1 MIATIARELENNERF
16 LVATHVNPDGDAIGS
31 LGALALVLEGMGKQ
45 VVAYCQ
51 DEVPGFLR
59 FLPYA
64 DRIVRE
70 ISGSDH
76 FEVAV
81 VLDCGE
87 LDRIGSAVEVLQH
100 VRKIIHIDHHSS
112 SDDFGQI
119 NLVRPECSSTAE
131 ILYEIFQAIP
141 VSLTQEVAENIYTA
155 ILTDTGS
162 FRFANTTPKA
172 LAIAA
177 EMVALGVLPEKV
189 AGEIYDS
196 MSPERIE
203 LLSLSLNTLTLRK
216 NGRVAAMHVSR
227 RMLEETGTS
236 LIDTDGFVNYPRAIS
251 TAEIAIFFREMA
263 SDEVNVSLRSRG
275 GLNVAEFARIHG
287 GGGHHNAAA
296 CRPRGSLSEVVEK
309 ILKAAEEF
317 IQHGQTIT

>member
-1 MIATIARELENNERF
+1 MIATIARELKNNERF

-51 DEVPGFLR
+51 DEVPEFLR

-70 ISGSDH
+70 ISGPDH

-87 LDRIGSAVEVLQH
+87 LDRIGSAAEVLQH
-100 VRKIIHIDHHSS
+100 VGKIIHIDHHSS

-141 VSLTQEVAENIYTA
+141 VSLTPEAAENIYTA

-177 EMVALGVLPEKV
+177 EMVELGVLPEKV

-216 NGRVAAMHVSR
+216 NGRMAAMHVSR
-227 RMLEETGTS
+227 RMLEETETS

-251 TAEIAIFFREMA
+251 TAEMAIFFREMDG
-263 SDEVNVSLRSRG
+263 DEVNVSLRSRG
-275 GLNVAEFARIHG
+275 DLNVAEFARIHG

-296 CRPRGSLSEVVEK
+296 CRLRGSLSEVKEK
-309 ILKAAEEF
+309 ILTAAEEY
-317 IQHGQTIT
+317 IQDAKPGS

>member
-1 MIATIARELENNERF
+1 MIATIAQELKNNERF
-16 LVATHVNPDGDAIGS
+16 LLATHVNPDGDAIGS

-51 DEVPGFLR
+51 DEVPEFLR

-70 ISGSDH
+70 ISGLDR

-81 VLDCGE
+81 VLDCGA
-87 LDRIGSAVEVLQH
+87 LDRIGNAAEVLQH
-100 VRKIIHIDHHSS
+100 VGQIIHIDHHSS
-112 SDDFGQI
+112 SGDFGQL
-119 NLVRPECSSTAE
+119 NLVRPEYSSTAE

-141 VSLTQEVAENIYTA
+141 VSLTPEVAENIYTA

-162 FRFANTTPKA
+162 FRFANTTA
-172 LAIAA
+172 RTLAIAA
-177 EMVALGVLPEKV
+177 EMVSLGVVPEKV

-203 LLSLSLNTLTLRK
+203 LLARSLDTLTLRS

-227 RMLEETGTS
+227 RMLKETGTS

-251 TAEIAIFFREMA
+251 SAEIAIFFREMA
-263 SDEVNVSLRSRG
+263 ADEVNVSLRSRG
-275 GLNVAEFARIHG
+275 GLDVAEFARIHG

-296 CRPRGSLSEVVEK
+296 FRLGGSLSEVVEK
-309 ILKAAEEF
+309 VLTEAGEF
-317 IQHGQTIT
+317 IVGGRQ

>member
-119 NLVRPECSSTAE
+119 NLVQPECSSTAE

-162 FRFANTTPKA
+162 FRFANTTPRA

-251 TAEIAIFFREMA
+251 TAEIAIFFREMDA
-263 SDEVNVSLRSRG
+263 DEVNVSLRSRG

-296 CRPRGSLSEVVEK
+296 CRLRGSLAEVVDK
-309 ILKAAEEF
+309 ILTAAEEF
-317 IQHGQTIT
+317 VEQGQPNT

>member
-1 MIATIARELENNERF
+1 MIATIAQELKNNERF
-16 LVATHVNPDGDAIGS
+16 LLATHVNPDGDAIGS

-51 DEVPGFLR
+51 DEVPEFLR

-70 ISGSDH
+70 ISGLDR

-81 VLDCGE
+81 VLDCGA
-87 LDRIGSAVEVLQH
+87 LDRIGNAAEVLQH
-100 VRKIIHIDHHSS
+100 VGKIIHIDHHSS
-112 SDDFGQI
+112 SGDFGQL
-119 NLVRPECSSTAE
+119 NLVRPEYSSTAE

-141 VSLTQEVAENIYTA
+141 VSLTPEVAENIYTA

-162 FRFANTTPKA
+162 FRFANTTA
-172 LAIAA
+172 RTLAIAA
-177 EMVALGVLPEKV
+177 EMVSLGVVPEKV

-203 LLSLSLNTLTLRK
+203 LLARSLDTLTLRS

-236 LIDTDGFVNYPRAIS
+236 FIDTDGFVNYPRAIS
-251 TAEIAIFFREMA
+251 TAEIAIFFREMDA
-263 SDEVNVSLRSRG
+263 DEVNVSLRSRG
-275 GLNVAEFARIHG
+275 GLDVAEFARIHG

-296 CRPRGSLSEVVEK
+296 FRLGGSLSEVVEK
-309 ILKAAEEF
+309 VLTEAGEF
-317 IQHGQTIT
+317 IVGGRQ

>member
-1 MIATIARELENNERF
+1 MIATIAQELKNNERF
-16 LVATHVNPDGDAIGS
+16 LLATHVNPDGDAIGS

-51 DEVPGFLR
+51 DEVPEFLR

-70 ISGSDH
+70 ISGLDR

-81 VLDCGE
+81 VLDCGAF
-87 LDRIGSAVEVLQH
+87 DRIGSAVEVLQL
-100 VRKIIHIDHHSS
+100 VGKIIHIDHHSS
-112 SDDFGQI
+112 SGDFGQL

-141 VSLTQEVAENIYTA
+141 VSLTPEVAENIYTA

-162 FRFANTTPKA
+162 FRFANTTA
-172 LAIAA
+172 RTLAIAA
-177 EMVALGVLPEKV
+177 EMVSLGVAPEKV

-203 LLSLSLNTLTLRK
+203 LLARSLNTLTLRS

-236 LIDTDGFVNYPRAIS
+236 FIDTDGFVNYPRAIS
-251 TAEIAIFFREMA
+251 SAEIAIFFREMDA
-263 SDEVNVSLRSRG
+263 DEVNVSLRSRA
-275 GLNVAEFARIHG
+275 GLDVAEFARVHG

-296 CRPRGSLSEVVEK
+296 FRLGGSLSEVVEK
-309 ILKAAEEF
+309 VLTEAGEF
-317 IQHGQTIT
+317 IVGGRQ

>member
-1 MIATIARELENNERF
+1 MIATIARELKNNERF

-51 DEVPGFLR
+51 DEVPLFLR
-59 FLPYA
+59 FLPYS

-70 ISGSDH
+70 ISGPDH

-87 LDRIGSAVEVLQH
+87 LDRIGSAAEVLQH
-100 VRKIIHIDHHSS
+100 VGKIIHIDHHSS

-141 VSLTQEVAENIYTA
+141 VSLTPEAAENIYTA

-177 EMVALGVLPEKV
+177 EMVELGVLPEKV

-251 TAEIAIFFREMA
+251 TAEIAIFFREMDG
-263 SDEVNVSLRSRG
+263 DEINVSLRSRG

-296 CRPRGSLSEVVEK
+296 CRLRGSLSEVKEK
-309 ILKAAEEF
+309 ILTAAEEY
-317 IQHGQTIT
+317 IRDAKPSS

>member
-1 MIATIARELENNERF
+1 MIATIAQELKNNERF
-16 LVATHVNPDGDAIGS
+16 LLATHVNPDGDAIGS

-51 DEVPGFLR
+51 DEVPEFLR

-64 DRIVRE
+64 DRIVSE
-70 ISGSDH
+70 ISGLDR

-81 VLDCGE
+81 VLDCGAF
-87 LDRIGSAVEVLQH
+87 DRIGSAVEVLQL
-100 VRKIIHIDHHSS
+100 VGKIIHIDHHSS
-112 SDDFGQI
+112 SGDFGQL

-141 VSLTQEVAENIYTA
+141 VSLTPEVAENIYTA

-162 FRFANTTPKA
+162 FRFANTTA
-172 LAIAA
+172 RTLAIAA
-177 EMVALGVLPEKV
+177 EMVSLGVAPEKV

-203 LLSLSLNTLTLRK
+203 LLARSLDTLTLRS

-236 LIDTDGFVNYPRAIS
+236 FIDTDGFVNYPRAIS
-251 TAEIAIFFREMA
+251 SAEIAIFFREMDA
-263 SDEVNVSLRSRG
+263 DEVNVSLRSRG

-296 CRPRGSLSEVVEK
+296 FRLGGSLSEVVEK
-309 ILKAAEEF
+309 VLTEAGEF
-317 IQHGQTIT
+317 IVGGRQ

>member
-1 MIATIARELENNERF
+1 MIATIAREFKNNERF

-51 DEVPGFLR
+51 DEVPEFLR

-64 DRIVRE
+64 DRIVSE
-70 ISGSDH
+70 ISGLDR

-81 VLDCGE
+81 VLDCGA
-87 LDRIGSAVEVLQH
+87 LDRIGNAAEVLQH
-100 VRKIIHIDHHSS
+100 VGQIIHIDHHSS
-112 SDDFGQI
+112 SGDFGQL
-119 NLVRPECSSTAE
+119 NLVRPEYSSTAE

-141 VSLTQEVAENIYTA
+141 VSLTPEVAENIYTA

-162 FRFANTTPKA
+162 FRFANTTA
-172 LAIAA
+172 RTLAIAA
-177 EMVALGVLPEKV
+177 EMVSLGVVPEKV

-203 LLSLSLNTLTLRK
+203 LLARSLDTLTLRS
-216 NGRVAAMHVSR
+216 NGRVAAMHVSQ

-251 TAEIAIFFREMA
+251 SAEIAIFFREMA
-263 SDEVNVSLRSRG
+263 ADEVNVSLRSRG
-275 GLNVAEFARIHG
+275 GLDVAEFARIHG

-296 CRPRGSLSEVVEK
+296 FRLGGSLSEVVEK
-309 ILKAAEEF
+309 VLAEAGEF
-317 IQHGQTIT
+317 IVGGRQ

>member
-1 MIATIARELENNERF
+1 MIATIAQELKNNERF
-16 LVATHVNPDGDAIGS
+16 LMATHVNPDGDAIGS

-51 DEVPGFLR
+51 DEVPEFLR

-64 DRIVRE
+64 DRIVSE
-70 ISGSDH
+70 ISGLDR

-81 VLDCGE
+81 VLDCGAF
-87 LDRIGSAVEVLQH
+87 DRIGSAVEVLQL
-100 VRKIIHIDHHSS
+100 VGKIIHIDHHSS
-112 SDDFGQI
+112 SGDFGQL

-141 VSLTQEVAENIYTA
+141 VSLTPEVAENIYTA

-162 FRFANTTPKA
+162 FRFANTTA
-172 LAIAA
+172 RTLAIAA
-177 EMVALGVLPEKV
+177 EMVSLGVVPEKV

-203 LLSLSLNTLTLRK
+203 LLARSLDTLTLRS

-236 LIDTDGFVNYPRAIS
+236 FIDTDGFVNYPRAIS
-251 TAEIAIFFREMA
+251 SAEIAIFFREMA
-263 SDEVNVSLRSRG
+263 ADEVNVSLRSRA
-275 GLNVAEFARIHG
+275 GLDVAEFARVHG

-296 CRPRGSLSEVVEK
+296 FRLGGSLSEVVEK
-309 ILKAAEEF
+309 VLTEAGEF
-317 IQHGQTIT
+317 IVGGRQ